1 LAGAANGEGK
11 PVDPDLPPLHAGYAA
26 VADLVSAQIEPV
38 DLFVRAVAA
47 LRAAQ
52 AIGPEERVRSY
63 D

>member
-1 LAGAANGEGK
+1 MRATE
-11 PVDPDLPPLHAGYAA
+11 V
-26 VADLVSAQIEPV
+26 EPV

-52 AIGPEERVRSY
+52 ASETGDRIRSY